1 MPFGGRLDPC
11 QGCRSEQETLIHKS
25 SIFIPANS
33 CASER
38 SQKSKSEVEANA
50 GKARLPIWPT
60 LCATMLSF
68 MLQRGSILLLSDAAL
83 FPWCWAFRKFG
94 YFLQSYVQRGV
105 PQVDAR
111 EAPA

>member
-25 SIFIPANS
+25 SVFIPANS

-50 GKARLPIWPT
+50 GKARLPIWPQS
-60 LCATMLSF
+60 LCNYGF
-68 MLQRGSILLLSDAAL
+68 
-83 FPWCWAFRKFG
+83 FH
-94 YFLQSYVQRGV
+94 
-105 PQVDAR
+105 
-111 EAPA
+111 APARIYPAFE